1 MPMTAQ
7 QIEDRDFT
15 YCQAF
20 YSDPWGCKG
29 FIVGTPSRPEAR
41 ERAQAFATATWG
53 APDKVLIYPRTY
65 VKDAR
70 QRFAQGLHD

>member
-20 YSDPWGCKG
+20 YEGRLGVPE
-29 FIVGTPSRPEAR
+29 FIVGTASRPEAR
-41 ERAQAFATATWG
+41 ERAQAFATARWG
-53 APDKVLIYPRTY
+53 VPDRIDIYPRTY
-65 VKDAR
+65 VRQAR
-70 QRFAQGLHD
+70 VKFARGLHD